1 MKKALLFIVL
11 IITVTLVKA
20 QHKTIDSLRIK
31 LSKTTVDTSRLRLLS
46 DLSNEYLVTNPDSC
60 LIVSQQVYQLA
71 GKYNLPNQQ
80 AIALN
85 NIADVYCNMGDYVTG
100 IRICL
105 KAVRIYEN
113 QKNVMGLAGV
123 YNDLG
128 ATYIEAAD
136 YSNGLRYLRMAERGL
151 SNQIKTQDKEQLKAI
166 IELNIGECFLYTH
179 QIDSAAYYLQNTN
192 RTEGQ
197 YHYLNFVGNI
207 ERDLGEV
214 EIARQHKAEALKH
227 LNVAVKLSKSNN
239 DVKMLSMTYLST
251 SKLYH
256 QFKQQDSAEYYAQ
269 KALEVARSG
278 KYEQD
283 ALNAGIVLYSDYDE
297 DKNLPEAYKYYKLA
311 TIAKDSLYSQD
322 RVKKMI
328 SMDFEEKQR
337 LQDLVEAQDR
347 YQNQIRTDLL
357 VAGLVILLI
366 IGVVLWRSNTNKK
379 RANMVINDTLNELR
393 STQNQ
398 LIQSEKMASL
408 GELTAGIA
416 HEIQNPLNFVNNFS
430 DVNREMIDELKEEL
444 KAGNTD
450 EALAIADDIQQNE
463 EKINHHG
470 KRADF
475 IVKGMLQHSRTGT
488 GERQPT
494 NVNILADEFLKLSYH
509 GLRAKDKSFNAELIT
524 DFDEKLP
531 KVNIVQQDIGRV
543 MLNLFNNAF
552 YAVNEKMK
560 TAGADYKPEVTV
572 TTAVENN
579 WVTIT
584 VKDNG
589 IGIPDAI
596 RDKIMQPF
604 FTTKP
609 TGQGTG
615 LGLSLSYDIVVK
627 GHGGQLAVT
636 SEEGA
641 YTQFTVSLPA

>member
-11 IITVTLVKA
+11 IITVTLAKA

-71 GKYNLPNQQ
+71 GKYNLPSQQ

-337 LQDLVEAQDR
+337 LQDLAEAQDR

>member
-100 IRICL
+100 IRMCL

-239 DVKMLSMTYLST
+239 DVKMLSMT
-251 SKLYH
+251 
-256 QFKQQDSAEYYAQ
+256 
-269 KALEVARSG
+269 
-278 KYEQD
+278 
-283 ALNAGIVLYSDYDE
+283 
-297 DKNLPEAYKYYKLA
+297 
-311 TIAKDSLYSQD
+311 
-322 RVKKMI
+322 
-328 SMDFEEKQR
+328 
-337 LQDLVEAQDR
+337 
-347 YQNQIRTDLL
+347 
-357 VAGLVILLI
+357 
-366 IGVVLWRSNTNKK
+366 
-379 RANMVINDTLNELR
+379 
-393 STQNQ
+393 
-398 LIQSEKMASL
+398 
-408 GELTAGIA
+408 
-416 HEIQNPLNFVNNFS
+416 
-430 DVNREMIDELKEEL
+430 
-444 KAGNTD
+444 
-450 EALAIADDIQQNE
+450 
-463 EKINHHG
+463 
-470 KRADF
+470 
-475 IVKGMLQHSRTGT
+475 
-488 GERQPT
+488 
-494 NVNILADEFLKLSYH
+494 
-509 GLRAKDKSFNAELIT
+509 
-524 DFDEKLP
+524 
-531 KVNIVQQDIGRV
+531 
-543 MLNLFNNAF
+543 
-552 YAVNEKMK
+552 
-560 TAGADYKPEVTV
+560 
-572 TTAVENN
+572 
-579 WVTIT
+579 
-584 VKDNG
+584 
-589 IGIPDAI
+589 
-596 RDKIMQPF
+596 
-604 FTTKP
+604 
-609 TGQGTG
+609 
-615 LGLSLSYDIVVK
+615 
-627 GHGGQLAVT
+627 
-636 SEEGA
+636 
-641 YTQFTVSLPA
+641 

>member
-100 IRICL
+100 IRMCL

-509 GLRAKDKSFNAELIT
+509 GLRAKDKNFNAELIT

>member
-11 IITVTLVKA
+11 IITVTLAKA

-71 GKYNLPNQQ
+71 GKYNLPSQQ

-100 IRICL
+100 IRMCL

-337 LQDLVEAQDR
+337 LQDLAEAQDR

-596 RDKIMQPF
+596 KDKIMQPF

>member
-71 GKYNLPNQQ
+71 GKYNLPSQQ

-337 LQDLVEAQDR
+337 LQDLAEAQDR

>member
-71 GKYNLPNQQ
+71 GKYNLPSQQ

-337 LQDLVEAQDR
+337 LQDLAEAQDR

-509 GLRAKDKSFNAELIT
+509 GLRAKDKNFNAELIT

>member
-11 IITVTLVKA
+11 IITVTLAKA

-100 IRICL
+100 IRMCL

-337 LQDLVEAQDR
+337 LQDLAEAQDR

-596 RDKIMQPF
+596 KDKIMQPF

>member
-11 IITVTLVKA
+11 IITVTLAKA

-71 GKYNLPNQQ
+71 GKYNLPSQQ

>member
-1 MKKALLFIVL
+1 M
-11 IITVTLVKA
+11 
-20 QHKTIDSLRIK
+20 
-31 LSKTTVDTSRLRLLS
+31 S

-71 GKYNLPNQQ
+71 GKYNLPSQQ